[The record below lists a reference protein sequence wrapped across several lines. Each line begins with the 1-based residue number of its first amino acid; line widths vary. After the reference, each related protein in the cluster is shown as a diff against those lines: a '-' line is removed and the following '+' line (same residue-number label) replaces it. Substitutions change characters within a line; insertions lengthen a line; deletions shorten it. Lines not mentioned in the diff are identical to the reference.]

1 MAGSGPVLFGS
12 ILMPVVLKAS
22 SVSEDSGS
30 LLEFYSVSIKF
41 LVIKT
46 FLLVIQLDKKAMNK
60 NKFLQVSVPGER
72 QTDVRTQRPGGY
84 SSTASKG
91 DN

>member
-1 MAGSGPVLFGS
+1 
-12 ILMPVVLKAS
+12 MPVVLKAS

-46 FLLVIQLDKKAMNK
+46 FMLVIQLDKKAMNK

-72 QTDVRTQRPGGY
+72 QTDVGAQRPGGY